1 MDNLGII
8 ELYEKNGQSNSVN
21 EFKEKTNS
29 TLHVETKKKKS
40 ARDTEWLDII
50 EQTIPYIDNIFRKPN
65 RFIVNEEEI
74 VKNTFKYRDYL
85 NTMYQYQKLITELKN
100 S

>member
-1 MDNLGII
+1 MDKRKII
-8 ELYEKNGQSNSVN
+8 EWHQAFEAYIK
-21 EFKEKTNS
+21 
-29 TLHVETKKKKS
+29 
-40 ARDTEWLDII
+40 II
-50 EQTIPYIDNIFRKPN
+50 RGI
-65 RFIVNEEEI
+65 NEEEI